1 MKKRN
6 IVWAAAA
13 AWLLLQ
19 AVTAV
24 RPCAAEEAVETQKAP
39 AASFVMKLRVLEGAR
54 EGTVPASRAVTA
66 SYLRYV
72 HYSAF
77 ENSEEQ
83 ALFEQVKR
91 IFNLKSV
98 GLVTE
103 ALLDVGT
110 GRPGKGVHSFR
121 IDGREYAVVLSF
133 GRERQPGR
141 FRVEVIEQPAALG
154 GATAA
159 AAGETARDRSSLLD
173 TEFSLPEKNA
183 AVFGFEDGAGRPY
196 FIALRVVRPAPAAAA
211 GPADIAGLVAQGTL
225 GTGGALEVTQ
235 PPRPIKRIDPVYPEP
250 ARLAGVEGTVILESE
265 VDEHGKVSAVRVLK
279 SVPLLDQAAIEAVR
293 QWIYEPVVI
302 DGKPQRMKTTVTVA
316 FRLDEKRQGRVGGVE
331 GGVVGGVVGGVSGGV
346 EGKVAGAVEGRV
358 AGKAEGWPEVPAAV
372 TVVVRPTAATPA
384 AGVVTP
390 QLSAAP
396 TAAAI
401 PSAPARPSVP
411 PAAAPTQE
419 ELREF
424 EKGAVR
430 VEGKIKPPRLIKK
443 VEPVY
448 PPGQSGGGVVI
459 LMIRVD
465 EKGAV
470 EDALVLRPVP
480 GLNEAA
486 LAAVKQWLYEP
497 LILDGLARKAVMTV
511 TVNFIPRGG
520 GTAEALAKLDQ
531 GAVRVQGELKPPDL
545 LKKVEPVY
553 PETARLAGVE
563 GTVILA
569 VRARAD
575 GTVEDAIVLR
585 SVPLLDQAAIDAV
598 KQWVYAPF
606 IVDGRAAPA
615 VFTVT
620 VNFKL
625 K

>member
-1 MKKRN
+1 
-6 IVWAAAA
+6 
-13 AWLLLQ
+13 
-19 AVTAV
+19 
-24 RPCAAEEAVETQKAP
+24 
-39 AASFVMKLRVLEGAR
+39 
-54 EGTVPASRAVTA
+54 
-66 SYLRYV
+66 
-72 HYSAF
+72 
-77 ENSEEQ
+77 
-83 ALFEQVKR
+83 
-91 IFNLKSV
+91 
-98 GLVTE
+98 
-103 ALLDVGT
+103 
-110 GRPGKGVHSFR
+110 
-121 IDGREYAVVLSF
+121 
-133 GRERQPGR
+133 
-141 FRVEVIEQPAALG
+141 
-154 GATAA
+154 
-159 AAGETARDRSSLLD
+159 
-173 TEFSLPEKNA
+173 
-183 AVFGFEDGAGRPY
+183 
-196 FIALRVVRPAPAAAA
+196 VVRPA
-211 GPADIAGLVAQGTL
+211 
-225 GTGGALEVTQ
+225 
-235 PPRPIKRIDPVYPEP
+235 
-250 ARLAGVEGTVILESE
+250 
-265 VDEHGKVSAVRVLK
+265 
-279 SVPLLDQAAIEAVR
+279 
-293 QWIYEPVVI
+293 
-302 DGKPQRMKTTVTVA
+302 
-316 FRLDEKRQGRVGGVE
+316 
-331 GGVVGGVVGGVSGGV
+331 
-346 EGKVAGAVEGRV
+346 
-358 AGKAEGWPEVPAAV
+358 
-372 TVVVRPTAATPA
+372 AATPA
-384 AGVVTP
+384 AGVVAP
-390 QLSAAP
+390 Q
-396 TAAAI
+396 AAAAV
-401 PSAPARPSVP
+401 PSGPARPSVP

-419 ELREF
+419 KLREF

-430 VEGKIKPPRLIKK
+430 VEGKIKVPRLIKK

-569 VRARAD
+569 VRARVD

-598 KQWVYAPF
+598 KQWIYAPF
-606 IVDGRAAPA
+606 IVDGKAAPA